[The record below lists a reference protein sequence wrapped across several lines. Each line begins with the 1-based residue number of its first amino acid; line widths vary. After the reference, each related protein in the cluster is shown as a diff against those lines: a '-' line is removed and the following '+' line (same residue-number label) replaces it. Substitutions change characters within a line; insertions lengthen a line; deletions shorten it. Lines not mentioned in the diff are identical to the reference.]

1 MLPFDVDY
9 TPKGTSPLGTSP
21 DFLNTTCPECKG
33 PAKRETD
40 TMDTFV
46 DSSWYFLRFTEP
58 WLESDPFSEEKVKY
72 WLPVDM
78 YIGGAE
84 HTVLHLLYSRF
95 VTKVLFDERLITFEE
110 PFHAL
115 RHQGT
120 ILGPDGDKMSKS
132 KGNVINPD
140 DLLETYGSDTVRLYL
155 SFMGP
160 YDQGGPWDNR
170 GIEGMYRF
178 LGRVWTLVQSNMAE
192 PEIATE
198 SPTPRNDKGVTDSL
212 RIMHR
217 TIKKVSEDIN
227 ILHFNTAVASL
238 MGYLNYLQSRKQVT
252 REEAVTYL
260 LLLSPFAPHMTEELW
275 SLLGKKT
282 SIHLEKWPVYD
293 GELIKDE
300 KVTLVIQVDGKVR
313 DRMVVDAGLSK
324 EEALGG
330 ARKLEKVKKYV
341 SDTNVDKVV
350 FVPDKLINFV
360 IKI

>member
-1 MLPFDVDY
+1 M
-9 TPKGTSPLGTSP
+9 
-21 DFLNTTCPECKG
+21 TCEILHR
-33 PAKRETD
+33 AIQEWHTELKR
-40 TMDTFV
+40 MCHGHF
-46 DSSWYFLRFTEP
+46 
-58 WLESDPFSEEKVKY
+58 
-72 WLPVDM
+72 
-78 YIGGAE
+78 
-84 HTVLHLLYSRF
+84 
-95 VTKVLFDERLITFEE
+95 
-110 PFHAL
+110 
-115 RHQGT
+115 
-120 ILGPDGDKMSKS
+120 
-132 KGNVINPD
+132 
-140 DLLETYGSDTVRLYL
+140 VRLRQ
-155 SFMGP
+155 
-160 YDQGGPWDNR
+160 DIPWKPC
-170 GIEGMYRF
+170 
-178 LGRVWTLVQSNMAE
+178 V
-192 PEIATE
+192 
-198 SPTPRNDKGVTDSL
+198 
-212 RIMHR
+212 
-217 TIKKVSEDIN
+217 DIN